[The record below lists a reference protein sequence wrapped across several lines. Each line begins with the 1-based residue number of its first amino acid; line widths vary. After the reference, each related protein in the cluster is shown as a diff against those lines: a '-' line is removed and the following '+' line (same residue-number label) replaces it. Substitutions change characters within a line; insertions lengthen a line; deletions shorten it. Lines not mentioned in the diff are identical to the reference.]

1 MKSSQS
7 FLCLIVRFFCRRP
20 LQYCSQIEKYLK
32 PEFVFI
38 AAISNYHLKSC
49 PCNEKM
55 SSPTFCCCVYTINV
69 IAYLF
74 CPALIH
80 MFLLNSQF
88 FKKLRYFRKYYIT
101 MVYIMD
107 VQKRVTNVTV
117 VWLWYNFILLLLSEV
132 TFRCK

>member
-1 MKSSQS
+1 M
-7 FLCLIVRFFCRRP
+7 
-20 LQYCSQIEKYLK
+20 
-32 PEFVFI
+32 FI
-38 AAISNYHLKSC
+38 TAISNYHLKSC

-80 MFLLNSQF
+80 MFFFNSQYF
-88 FKKLRYFRKYYIT
+88 EKLRYFRKYYIT

-107 VQKRVTNVTV
+107 VPKRVTNVTV
-117 VWLWYNFILLLLSEV
+117 VWLWYDFILLLLSEV
-132 TFRCK
+132 KFRCKDFFCSVYEPFFFNTLMLKLYYCCLSLIA